1 MRLIAFLQRVLAV
14 AVLAGTAVTAGAQ
27 ADPAKPVSLV
37 VPFPAG
43 GPSDVIARL
52 VQPEL
57 SRRMGRPLLVENVSG
72 VGGALAVQ
80 KVLNAPADGQSVLVG
95 SPMELVLAPLG
106 VASVKYQ
113 PEQIRLVAL
122 LGQTSVALYVR
133 KDFPA
138 RTVEELIAHARKNV
152 GTPVSYG
159 SAGAGS
165 LLHLVAERFRAQTGI
180 DLLHIPYKGTTP
192 LLQDLIGGQIDMVFL
207 PFGGSMLGMVD
218 TGKVRLL
225 GLAATSRDPR
235 YPQVPT
241 LGEGGILKDFV
252 YDSWLGLQVPR
263 KTPEPLVQGLA
274 QAARLMMQT
283 PETQQ
288 AIAAT
293 GGRPAP
299 PMTLAELDRY
309 YANEIARYRAAA
321 KTVNLRP
328 E

>member
-1 MRLIAFLQRVLAV
+1 MRVIAFMQRVLASG
-14 AVLAGTAVTAGAQ
+14 VLVAGAASAQ
-27 ADPAKPVSLV
+27 SGKPVSLV

-52 VQPEL
+52 VVPEL
-57 SRRMGRPLLVENVSG
+57 SKRLASPILVENVSG

-106 VASVKYQ
+106 VAAVKYQ
-113 PEQIRLVAL
+113 PEDTRLIAL
-122 LGQTSVALYVR
+122 LGQTTVALYVR

-138 RTVEELIAHARKNV
+138 QTVEQLVAHARKN
-152 GTPVSYG
+152 PHAPLSYG

-180 DLLHIPYKGTTP
+180 EMLHVPYKGTTP
-192 LLQDLIGGQIDMVFL
+192 LVPDLIGGQIDMVFL
-207 PFGGSMLGMVD
+207 PFGGSMLGLVD
-218 TGKVRLL
+218 SGKVRLL
-225 GLAATSRDPR
+225 GLAATGRDAR
-235 YPQVPT
+235 YPDVPA
-241 LGEGGILKDFV
+241 LGEGGLLKDFV

-263 KTPEPLVQGLA
+263 KTPQAVVERLGR
-274 QAARLMMQT
+274 AAREVMQM
-283 PETQQ
+283 PQTQQ

-293 GGRPAP
+293 GGRPAA
-299 PMTLAELDRY
+299 PMSLSELDNY

-321 KTVNLRP
+321 KAVNLQP
-328 E
+328 Q